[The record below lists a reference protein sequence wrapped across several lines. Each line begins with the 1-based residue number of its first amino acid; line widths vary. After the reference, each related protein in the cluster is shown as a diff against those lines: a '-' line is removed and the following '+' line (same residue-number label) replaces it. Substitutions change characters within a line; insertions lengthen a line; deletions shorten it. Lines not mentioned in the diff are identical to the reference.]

1 MWMLLIGALF
11 YQQKAQARQ
20 MFGAVISLLGV
31 VIVLSRGDLLS
42 ILDVKLVIGDLFI
55 LLATIL
61 WGFYSWMLSHPGK
74 STERQW
80 HWAEFLLAQVVFGVF
95 WSITFL
101 SYEVALDAVQL
112 EINVWTVLL
121 LIYIA
126 IGPSLIAYR
135 CWGLGVSAVGPS
147 LAAFFANLIP
157 LFAAIMSAALLGEA
171 PQIFHGVAF
180 LLIVAGI
187 LISSKK
193 KID

>member
-1 MWMLLIGALF
+1 
-11 YQQKAQARQ
+11 
-20 MFGAVISLLGV
+20 
-31 VIVLSRGDLLS
+31 
-42 ILDVKLVIGDLFI
+42 
-55 LLATIL
+55 
-61 WGFYSWMLSHPGK
+61 
-74 STERQW
+74 
-80 HWAEFLLAQVVFGVF
+80 
-95 WSITFL
+95 
-101 SYEVALDAVQL
+101 
-112 EINVWTVLL
+112 VLL

-193 KID
+193 KAG